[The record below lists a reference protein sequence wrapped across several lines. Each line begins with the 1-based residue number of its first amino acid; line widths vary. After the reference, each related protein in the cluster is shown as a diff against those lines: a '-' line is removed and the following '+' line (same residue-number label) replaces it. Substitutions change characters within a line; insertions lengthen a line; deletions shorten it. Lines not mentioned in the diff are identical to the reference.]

1 MAIGDVGA
9 HELIKETFAS
19 TLGRKVVRHGPAGFV
34 EGSLAKMADG
44 FTFAVLDEN
53 PYCDGLV
60 RLWLADGSLANGVGN
75 QDDGSKTQSS
85 AEPTDAL
92 DRTSAPESEWIEVDT
107 LTKATA
113 AETDANRAAFKGF
126 DLFPGNVSPFGQS
139 NRATG
144 RADRGLVLQGA
155 EGAAEAEGEGH
166 HWHYLLRLWMSALCV
181 RVVCECDT
189 IIINLFS
196 FAHSELRTG
205 TALH

>member
-126 DLFPGNVSPFGQS
+126 DLFPGNVSPIEQGEPIADWFF
-139 NRATG
+139 RALKVPLKQKEKG
-144 RADRGLVLQGA
+144 IIG
-155 EGAAEAEGEGH
+155 
-166 HWHYLLRLWMSALCV
+166 
-181 RVVCECDT
+181 T
-189 IIINLFS
+189 IFC
-196 FAHSELRTG
+196 G
-205 TALH
+205 CG